1 MRVGDLVRPKSGPFR
16 HQMGVVVKVNLLTTR
31 IMLTNGRSA
40 LYNKDVLEIINGTPE
55 TKRDKLRKIYE
66 YSISTWST
74 VFSKLVQAKNDRKRR
89 TQGVRPFFARR

>member
-74 VFSKLVQAKNDRKRR
+74 VFTKLVQAKNDRDRWAHRIRALASRR
-89 TQGVRPFFARR
+89 

>member
-1 MRVGDLVRPKSGPFR
+1 MKVGDLVRPKSGPYR
-16 HQMGVVVKVNLLTTR
+16 HQMGVVVKVNLLTTK

-40 LYNKDVLEIINGTPE
+40 LYNIDVLEIISGTPE

-74 VFSKLVQAKNDRKRR
+74 VVAKLIQAKNDRNRR
-89 TQGVRPFFARR
+89 TQRIRPRAPRR